1 MRHAVHLPSPPIALE
16 VTLARGA
23 REIVRAAVGFAL
35 FLLLLAPARWI
46 GLDRLYAKL
55 VLGVAQP
62 IVLSTQHFPVLEN
75 FDTLTLRNLEF
86 GVILTLALFL
96 VSTKLGLVSRLK
108 RFGLLLAALFSFHVL
123 VAIVTIKVSVAQDLL
138 NRVQL
143 LVLSPEEFR
152 VLDRIKYFC
161 YDLGLEISSFV
172 ILLLAVVW
180 NLTASRARSSDRES
194 HTGGRSAMKRHRV
207 QERDRGSRRRLLVA
221 VTGLGV
227 IAIVVCAA
235 LVYARVRESNPG
247 HVQAHAKLGHL
258 FWKAHKDTKA
268 AEQYRCALA
277 GGTTD
282 PEVFYNLSRLEARV
296 GNRGEARRLLDQGLG
311 MAHEPVW
318 QTRFHEAIGLMQ
330 SKSASP

>member
-23 REIVRAAVGFAL
+23 REIVRAAIGFAL

-46 GLDRLYAKL
+46 GLERLYAKL

-62 IVLSTQHFPVLEN
+62 IVLSTQHFPVLAN
-75 FDTLTLRNLEF
+75 FDNLTLRNLEF

-138 NRVQL
+138 NSVQL

-161 YDLGLEISSFV
+161 YDLGLEITSFV

-180 NLTASRARSSDRES
+180 NLTASRARASDRES
-194 HTGGRSAMKRHRV
+194 RAGRRSAMKGRRS
-207 QERDRGSRRRLLVA
+207 QEGERGDRRRLA
-221 VTGLGV
+221 AATGLGV

-235 LVYARVRESNPG
+235 VVYARVRESNPG

-268 AEQYRCALA
+268 EEQYRCALA

-296 GNRGEARRLLDQGLG
+296 GNRGEARRLLDQGIM

-318 QTRFHEAIGLMQ
+318 QSRFQEAIGLMQ